1 MSLVN
6 ASLTTSA
13 QDIFT
18 CSNADGSAITSIVF
32 YNSDTVTHNV
42 NLHACPA
49 NEAQV
54 VENQLIKV
62 AIPAGE
68 SYSPDLGKL
77 ILANTD
83 TLTALND
90 EANTSTAVGCTVS
103 YLDL

>member
-1 MSLVN
+1 MALVN

-13 QDIFT
+13 QDVFT
-18 CSNADGSAITSIVF
+18 CSNAAGSMILGVIF
-32 YNSDTVTHNV
+32 YNSDSVTHNV

-54 VENQLIKV
+54 VENQLIKI

-68 SYSPDLGKL
+68 SYAFDTKM

-90 EANTSTAVGCTVS
+90 EADTSTAVGCTVS
-103 YLDL
+103 YGNL